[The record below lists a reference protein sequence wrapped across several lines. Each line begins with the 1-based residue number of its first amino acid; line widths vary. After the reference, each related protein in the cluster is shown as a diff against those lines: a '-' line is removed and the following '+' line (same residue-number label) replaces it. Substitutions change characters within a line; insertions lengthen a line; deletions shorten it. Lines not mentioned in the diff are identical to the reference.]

1 MFLVHPGMFGL
12 HLYVITMH
20 CDTEVVASRGL
31 LNRASAKRGRASPA
45 PSQHSEDGLY

>member
-20 CDTEVVASRGL
+20 CDTEVVAVV
-31 LNRASAKRGRASPA
+31 
-45 PSQHSEDGLY
+45 DC